1 MAARLNARFGTR
13 YTRCAV
19 IGRAARLGFRN
30 PVPKR
35 KPNGS
40 SARAEYY
47 RQVGI
52 RRREE
57 RWAANPALHVH
68 YERRMAEREKYREK
82 VRSDGLQRAR
92 DRGQSKTSP
101 SYRKFLPRI
110 GDLSKDELRAML
122 AAAVQNTAAMENQA

>member
-1 MAARLNARFGTR
+1 
-13 YTRCAV
+13 
-19 IGRAARLGFRN
+19 
-30 PVPKR
+30 
-35 KPNGS
+35 
-40 SARAEYY
+40 
-47 RQVGI
+47 
-52 RRREE
+52 
-57 RWAANPALHVH
+57 
-68 YERRMAEREKYREK
+68 MAEREKYREK